1 MEKKS
6 NKWRLVFDSETR
18 QAHIICPVCN
28 SAYPYNILNVY
39 KICPQCKTE
48 LKGMKG
54 GK

>member
-28 SAYPYNILNVY
+28 YAYPYNILLVY
-39 KICPQCKTE
+39 KTCPNCGSKLE
-48 LKGMKG
+48 GMKE